1 MDIDEEEDELIEECD
16 IIYTGEYSNEINL
29 FQFPLIPKENLNI
42 KNCNNLSINQ
52 EHFSIKLDFNLDK
65 NYLNQYYQNYTNI
78 QSMKGEKIDPNSN
91 LCIGIFKNN
100 KLFLTP
106 ISYIYQFKHDFSN
119 LEKNNLN
126 NKKINKKDF
135 KNNLI
140 NNTDLT
146 NIEYSSLK
154 IFQEENLETYRK
166 KEEIINE
173 QNDYEKFNK
182 NENSLDKKQ
191 YFNLL
196 LKYVVEDINNPEL
209 IKYNNN
215 NNDFDLNLNENIS
228 FNSNFNNKMI
238 FEDEQK
244 NEKKDE
250 INTKNIQNLSEENKN
265 YQENNFL
272 DKMISST
279 ILKIFGNNDCLFY
292 EDLLRLLSD
301 ELKIKEND
309 LEGFNKIKKYI
320 ENFCLIVKGNYCYYK
335 NLNDDETNL
344 IRIKLIE
351 FIGNTNGVKKQ
362 QIKSF
367 LSKNKLTIQD
377 NKLNKILKTFCE
389 FSNSLWIIKTPE
401 KKN

>member
-1 MDIDEEEDELIEECD
+1 MEIDEEEDELIEEFD

-65 NYLNQYYQNYTNI
+65 NYLNQYDPNFTNI
-78 QSMKGEKIDPNSN
+78 QSMKGEKIDPNTN

-100 KLFLTP
+100 KLYLTP

-119 LEKNNLN
+119 LEKKSLN
-126 NKKINKKDF
+126 TKKINKKDF

-140 NNTDLT
+140 NNNDLT
-146 NIEYSSLK
+146 NIEYTPFK
-154 IFQEENLETYRK
+154 IFQEENLETYNK

-173 QNDYEKFNK
+173 QNEYENYNK

-215 NNDFDLNLNENIS
+215 NNNEFDNLNLNENIS
-228 FNSNFNNKMI
+228 FNSNFGNKMI
-238 FEDEQK
+238 FEDVQK
-244 NEKKDE
+244 SEKKDE
-250 INTKNIQNLSEENKN
+250 INIQNFSENS
-265 YQENNFL
+265 QENNFL

-292 EDLLRLLSD
+292 EDLLRLLSE

-309 LEGFNKIKKYI
+309 SEGFNKIKKYI
-320 ENFCLIVKGNYCYYK
+320 EIFCLIVKGNFCYYK

-389 FSNSLWIIKTPE
+389 YSNSLWIIKTPE
-401 KKN
+401 KK